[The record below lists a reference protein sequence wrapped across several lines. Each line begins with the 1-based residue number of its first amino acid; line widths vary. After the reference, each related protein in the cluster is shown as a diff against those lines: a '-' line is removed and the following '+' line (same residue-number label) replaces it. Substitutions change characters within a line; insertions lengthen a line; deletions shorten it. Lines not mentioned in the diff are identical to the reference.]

1 MFRPT
6 LLICAAVLMP
16 TLCLAQDKPVAVLF
30 QPSDVPVLN
39 KAIIAA
45 LSSARFQ
52 LVAKAAPGTL
62 VVSVPDKVEVTH
74 GQVSGTS
81 WAFNAVFS
89 RDGDSLGLSAESCNE
104 AKLSDCTDQLQL
116 DILSAATMGR

>member
-6 LLICAAVLMP
+6 LMICTAVLMP
-16 TLCLAQDKPVAVLF
+16 TLCMAQDKPVSVLF
-30 QPSDVPVLN
+30 RPSDVPALN

-45 LSSARFQ
+45 LTSPRFR

-89 RDGDSLGLSAESCNE
+89 RNGDSLGLSAESCNE
-104 AKLSDCTDQLQL
+104 AKLSDCTDQLQS
-116 DILSAATMGR
+116 DILSAASIGH